1 MTTAITL
8 NPLHEAH
15 DEPSH
20 VERKTRLQAIE
31 AALSESG
38 LRDELLTLPTTPAT
52 DSQLQA
58 VHDRRLIETVRW
70 TSTQDNAWFGVDT
83 YTTRQTW
90 DAACM
95 SAGAAIAAVDAVAEG
110 RADNAFSLS
119 RPPGHHAT
127 PSQPMGF
134 CFFNNVA
141 VAARHAF
148 LRHGVS
154 RVAIID
160 FDVHHGNGTQD
171 CFYDDSTVFFCSTHA
186 SPLYPGTGGE
196 GEVGVEDGY
205 GTTLNLP
212 LPYRTGDM
220 GFAQLYDKVVLPAV
234 RRYSPEMIL
243 VSAGYDAHWDDPLGP
258 LSLSITGY
266 GMLTQRLMALADELC
281 GGRIVFVLEGGYSLP
296 ALAGGVVA
304 TLQTMLG
311 RNTVDDPLGPAN
323 TAEPDL
329 TTFIRRTLDRHPIF

>member
-1 MTTAITL
+1 M
-8 NPLHEAH
+8 
-15 DEPSH
+15 
-20 VERKTRLQAIE
+20 
-31 AALSESG
+31 
-38 LRDELLTLPTTPAT
+38 
-52 DSQLQA
+52 
-58 VHDRRLIETVRW
+58 
-70 TSTQDNAWFGVDT
+70 
-83 YTTRQTW
+83 
-90 DAACM
+90 
-95 SAGAAIAAVDAVAEG
+95 
-110 RADNAFSLS
+110 
-119 RPPGHHAT
+119 
-127 PSQPMGF
+127 
-134 CFFNNVA
+134 
-141 VAARHAF
+141 
-148 LRHGVS
+148 
-154 RVAIID
+154 
-160 FDVHHGNGTQD
+160 HHGNGTQD

-220 GFAQLYDKVVLPAV
+220 GFVQLYDKVLLPAV

-311 RNTVDDPLGPAN
+311 RSTVDDPLGPAN

-329 TTFIRRTLDRHPIF
+329 TTLIRRTLDRHPIF